1 MRRAASVAGTITLM
15 LLSLPAYAQ
24 SSMPGMPGMP
34 DTPPAAPTKPDA
46 GNMPSTP
53 GGSTSVP
60 ATPVDHSSM
69 PGMPAPPSAA
79 PTKPDA
85 GNMPSTPA
93 ASISAPAT
101 SVDHSSM
108 PGMQVNSRA
117 AASTP
122 GTGASGTA
130 LPAGSAPAPASP
142 LDHYA
147 DRQFDK
153 AEMER
158 ARAAMKRE
166 EGGQPLYQVMLNLAE
181 IQLYQGQVGYRW
193 DGQAWFGGDID
204 RLMLKSE
211 GGGSFRE
218 GFDGAEI
225 QGLYSRAIDPYF
237 YLQAGVR
244 QDLSTPLHQT
254 YGAIGFEGLAPYWF
268 EVSGALF
275 VSTRGNVLGRLEGYY
290 DQNITQRLILQ
301 PRVELNFA
309 AQNTPEDKI
318 GAGLS
323 NAELGLR
330 LRYEITR
337 EFAPYIGV
345 SYDTKVGQTAAYASQ
360 EGRAS
365 SVLSFVAGA
374 RVWF

>member
-1 MRRAASVAGTITLM
+1 MKRVASVAGIVTLM
-15 LLSLPAYAQ
+15 IFSLPAYAQ
-24 SSMPGMPGMP
+24 NSMPGM
-34 DTPPAAPTKPDA
+34 
-46 GNMPSTP
+46 
-53 GGSTSVP
+53 
-60 ATPVDHSSM
+60 DHSSM
-69 PGMPAPPSAA
+69 PGMSATPPAAS
-79 PTKPDA
+79 TQPDA
-85 GNMPSTPA
+85 GKMPGPPGAGAITPA
-93 ASISAPAT
+93 KPIDQSTMPGM
-101 SVDHSSM
+101 DHSSM
-108 PGMQVNSRA
+108 PGMQGSPPA
-117 AASTP
+117 ASSTP
-122 GTGASGTA
+122 GTAASGTA
-130 LPAGSAPAPASP
+130 LPAGSAPAPATP
-142 LDHYA
+142 MDHYA

-158 ARAAMKRE
+158 ARAAMMHE
-166 EGGQPLYQVMLNLAE
+166 QGGQLLYQVMLNLAE

-193 DGQAWFGGDID
+193 DGQAWFGGDIN

-237 YLQAGVR
+237 NLQAGIR

-365 SVLSFVAGA
+365 SVLSFVAGV

>member
-1 MRRAASVAGTITLM
+1 MMRAESVVATIALM
-15 LLSLPAYAQ
+15 MALPAYAQ
-24 SSMPGMPGMP
+24 SSMSGMDHSTMPGM
-34 DTPPAAPTKPDA
+34 A
-46 GNMPSTP
+46 GKAGSTP
-53 GGSTSVP
+53 TTSSETSPSPSVSGASTPTP
-60 ATPVDHSSM
+60 AMPMDHRSMPGMDHSSM
-69 PGMPAPPSAA
+69 PGM
-79 PTKPDA
+79 
-85 GNMPSTPA
+85 
-93 ASISAPAT
+93 
-101 SVDHSSM
+101 DHSSM
-108 PGMQVNSRA
+108 PGMKPDATASSQGKA
-117 AASTP
+117 AV
-122 GTGASGTA
+122 GASGTA
-130 LPAGSAPAPASP
+130 LPAGNAPAPAMP
-142 LDHYA
+142 TDNYA

-153 AEMER
+153 AEMDR
-158 ARAAMKRE
+158 ARAAMMRE
-166 EGGQPLYQVMLNLAE
+166 QGGQSLYQVMLNLAE
-181 IQLYQGQVGYRW
+181 IQVYQGQVGYRW
-193 DGQAWFGGDID
+193 DGQAWFGTDID
-204 RLMLKSE
+204 RFVLKSE

-218 GFDGAEI
+218 GFDNAEV
-225 QGLYSRAIDPYF
+225 QGLYSRAIGPYF

-254 YGAIGFEGLAPYWF
+254 YGTIGFEGLAPYWF
-268 EVSGALF
+268 EVSGVLF

-309 AQNTPEDKI
+309 AQNTPEEKI

-365 SVLSFVAGA
+365 SVLSFVAGVRA
-374 RVWF
+374 WF

>member
-1 MRRAASVAGTITLM
+1 M
-15 LLSLPAYAQ
+15 Y
-24 SSMPGMPGMP
+24 
-34 DTPPAAPTKPDA
+34 
-46 GNMPSTP
+46 
-53 GGSTSVP
+53 
-60 ATPVDHSSM
+60 
-69 PGMPAPPSAA
+69 
-79 PTKPDA
+79 
-85 GNMPSTPA
+85 
-93 ASISAPAT
+93 
-101 SVDHSSM
+101 
-108 PGMQVNSRA
+108 
-117 AASTP
+117 
-122 GTGASGTA
+122 
-130 LPAGSAPAPASP
+130 
-142 LDHYA
+142 
-147 DRQFDK
+147 
-153 AEMER
+153 
-158 ARAAMKRE
+158 
-166 EGGQPLYQVMLNLAE
+166 
-181 IQLYQGQVGYRW
+181 
-193 DGQAWFGGDID
+193 AWFGGDID
-204 RLMLKSE
+204 RFVLKSE

-237 YLQAGVR
+237 YLQGGVR

-268 EVSGALF
+268 EVSGVLF

-345 SYDTKVGQTAAYASQ
+345 SYDTKVGQTATYASQ

-365 SVLSFVAGA
+365 SVLSFVAGVRA
-374 RVWF
+374 WF